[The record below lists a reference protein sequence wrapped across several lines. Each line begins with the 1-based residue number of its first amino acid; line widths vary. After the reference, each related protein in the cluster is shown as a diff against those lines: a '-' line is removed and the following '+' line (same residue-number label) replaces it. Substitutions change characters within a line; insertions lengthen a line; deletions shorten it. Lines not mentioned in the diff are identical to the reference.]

1 MTTNVE
7 TQLAALQLAAL
18 EAKTHEE
25 VLDILTQISAIEANA
40 SPTQLNT
47 VAHTL
52 LGIAV
57 NPDKLR
63 NLLRLM
69 ETRRP
74 GAFDFIERTVA
85 ELRDGEPFPLDADG
99 ETWES

>member
-1 MTTNVE
+1 MTAFVD
-7 TQLAALQLAAL
+7 TQLEALQLAAQ

-25 VLDILTQISAIEANA
+25 VLLILTQISAIQAGA

-52 LGIAV
+52 LGLSV

-74 GAFDFIERTVA
+74 GALDFIERTVA
-85 ELRDGEPFPLDADG
+85 ELRDGEPFPRDADG